1 MKVSVS
7 LPADDVAFLDDYAR
21 SQGFQSR
28 SAVLHRAVA
37 LLRVG
42 DLSAAY
48 EEAWTSWD
56 ASTDAR
62 SWDTASADGLEG

>member
-42 DLSAAY
+42 DLAAAY

-56 ASTDAR
+56 ASADAG